1 MKKILIVTILVAFIS
16 ALFVFDAQQYLSPEF
31 YQAWFAKEPLL
42 TGLMF
47 FAIYVFMTALSIP
60 GAAAMTL
67 IGGAIFGL
75 GWGLV
80 LISFASTLGATLAFI
95 ISRLLFKDW
104 VQSNFSE
111 HLKTINAGVEK
122 DGAFYLFTLR
132 LIPIV
137 PFFVINLVMGLM
149 PIRIFTFYWVSQLG
163 MLAGTAVF
171 VNAGAQLG
179 QLDNLSL
186 SGILTPGIFGSFVLL
201 AIFPWIARTLLKRFK
216 NNRLLSKFTRPKTF
230 DDNLLVIGAGAGGL
244 VSSYIAAATKAK
256 VTLIEKHKMGGDC
269 LNTGCVPS
277 KALIHAAGLAHDMRE
292 AKEVGIH
299 AADINVDF
307 AQVMQSVQGGITEVE
322 PHDSIERYSNLGVNC
337 LTGTAT
343 IIDPWTVEVQTENG
357 VQRRTARNLIIA
369 AGARPKVFPV
379 EGLEEV
385 GYYTS
390 DTLWGITEQPK
401 NLLVVGA
408 GPIGCELAQSFHR
421 LGSKV
426 TMVDPAPQIL
436 GREDSDVVQAV
447 TDQFISEGVQL
458 KLDSLPTLYK
468 IVDGQK
474 IAVLKTPQGTEEV
487 EFDALLIAVG
497 REANTTGYGLEALDI
512 QLDKRGNIAVDEH
525 LQTSMPG
532 VFAVGD
538 VIGGYQFTHVSAH
551 EAWYASVNAL
561 FGHFK
566 KFKVDYSNVSWATY
580 TDPQVGRVG
589 LNELTAKEQNIAY
602 EVTRFD
608 LGELD
613 RAIVDKATKG
623 FVKVLTVPGKDKILG
638 ATIVGAIAGELI
650 AEFVFA
656 MQHGLGL
663 NKILGTV
670 HAYPTMMEANKYVAG
685 EWKRNHAP
693 EKLLTWVEKLHGWR
707 R

>member
-1 MKKILIVTILVAFIS
+1 MKKILIVVVLAALVG

-31 YQAWFAKEPLL
+31 YQTWFSKQPLL

-47 FAIYVFMTALSIP
+47 FVIYVVMTALSIP

-67 IGGAIFGL
+67 IGGAIFGF
-75 GWGLV
+75 GWGLL
-80 LISFASTLGATLAFI
+80 LISFASSLGATLAFV

-104 VQSNFSE
+104 VQSRFKE
-111 HLKTINAGVEK
+111 HLKTINAGIEK

-132 LIPIV
+132 LIPLV

-149 PIRIFTFYWVSQLG
+149 PIRAVTFYWVSQLG

-179 QLDNLSL
+179 QLDDLSL
-186 SGILTPGIFGSFVLL
+186 SGILTPGILGSFVLL
-201 AIFPWIARTLLKRFK
+201 AAFPWLARTVLNRFK
-216 NNRLLSKFTRPKTF
+216 NKRLLSKFTRPKKF

-244 VSSYIAAATKAK
+244 VSAYIAAATKAK
-256 VTLIEKHKMGGDC
+256 VSLIEKHKMGGDC

-277 KALIHAAGLAHDMRE
+277 KALIHAASLAHDMRE
-292 AKEVGIH
+292 AKNIGIN
-299 AADINVDF
+299 AAEIDVDF
-307 AQVMQSVQGGITEVE
+307 TQVMKSVHDGIKAVE
-322 PHDSIERYSNLGVNC
+322 PHDSIERYTNLGVNC
-337 LTGTAT
+337 ITGNAT
-343 IIDPWTVEVQTENG
+343 IVDPWTVEIQTENG

-379 EGLEEV
+379 EGLDEV

-390 DTLWGITEQPK
+390 DTLWQITEQPK
-401 NLLVVGA
+401 TMLVVGA

-426 TMVDPAPQIL
+426 IMVDPAPQIL
-436 GREDSDVVQAV
+436 GREDEDVVQAV
-447 TDQFISEGVQL
+447 TEQFLHENIQL
-458 KLDSLPTLYK
+458 RLNTLPTAYK
-468 IVDGQK
+468 IENGKK
-474 IAVLKTPQGTEEV
+474 IAVLKTPDGLEEV

-497 REANTTGYGLEALDI
+497 RIANTTGYGLEALDI
-512 QLDKRGNIAVDEH
+512 QLDERGNIAVDEH

-561 FGHFK
+561 FGHLK
-566 KFKVDYSNVSWATY
+566 KFKVNYSNVSWATY

-589 LNELTAKEQNIAY
+589 LNELTAREQGIAF
-602 EVTRFD
+602 EVTRFEMA
-608 LGELD
+608 ELD

-638 ATIVGAIAGELI
+638 ATIVGALAGELI

-656 MQHGLGL
+656 MQNGLGL

-693 EKLLTWVEKLHGWR
+693 QELLKWVEKLHGWR